1 MEHFIIGKII
11 NTHGVHGELKV
22 LPLTDDINRFKKLKC
37 VLIEKNNNLTE
48 YNVSAVKF
56 FNNFVLLKIEG
67 INDLNT
73 AQNYKEC
80 YLKIHRS
87 EAVKLPKDSYYICD
101 LIGLKVYT
109 IEEEYLGEV
118 VDVLQN
124 GGNDLYIVEKDTKQI
139 MIPAVKEFV
148 KLIDIENKKMTV
160 KLIEGLTE
168 LWK

>member
-168 LWK
+168 L